1 MIIDAPPE
9 QVFPYVNSL
18 QKTETWSPWID
29 RDPEVRLTYDGPD
42 AGVGNK
48 VSWTS
53 EHPQVGTGSQEIVES
68 TPNEWVSSVL
78 DFGPM
83 GTADAYFELAPD
95 GGNSTEITW
104 GFNMDAGLNPVE
116 RYMGLL
122 MDRWVGGDYEAGLA
136 KLKSVVER
144 G

>member
-1 MIIDAPPE
+1 MSMLNIVLR
-9 QVFPYVNSL
+9 Q
-18 QKTETWSPWID
+18 
-29 RDPEVRLTYDGPD
+29 
-42 AGVGNK
+42 
-48 VSWTS
+48 SWTS